1 MKIKTFKIG
10 GIYPNDNKIT
20 SEVPIVRLPDPK
32 QAEVMLLQHIG
43 SPSQCIVKVGE
54 HVEFEQLL
62 AEDSSFVS
70 ACVHAP
76 ISGVIKSIERKR
88 NSQGYYVE
96 SITIVS
102 ESEDDAINY
111 SNVNPRTRT
120 QAEVDS
126 LTAKEIIDI
135 VDNSGIVGM
144 GGATFPTRVKLLPPE
159 GMQPSLVIIN
169 GAECEPYLTCDDAL
183 MRAYPAEIVKGIE
196 LIMRATGVKQAKIG
210 IEKNK
215 PVAIKIINEIL
226 QGRKDI
232 EVIPLK
238 KKYPQGGEKQ
248 IIEAILSKEVPT
260 GALPI
265 ATGAIVQN
273 VATAFA
279 VYDAIYNYHPIT
291 KRVVTVTGPNVKNP
305 GNFIATIGTPIRD
318 LIEAVGGLPEDTGK
332 VIAGGPMMGK
342 AVVNLDAPV
351 TKGLSGVLIFP
362 KEESL
367 RKEEGPCIRCSKCVN
382 VCPMGLEPY
391 LIMTYSKYENWEE
404 CEKNKAANCIECGSC
419 SYICP
424 SNRPLLDFI
433 RFGKQKVNNIIKQR
447 NKR

>member
-1 MKIKTFKIG
+1 MKIKTFRKG
-10 GIYPNDNKIT
+10 GIYPRDNKIT
-20 SEVPIVRLPDPK
+20 SKVPIVRLPDPK
-32 QAEVMLLQHIG
+32 QAQVMLLQHIG
-43 SPSQCIVKVGE
+43 SQSQCIVKVGD

-76 ISGVIKSIERKR
+76 ITGTIKSIERKR
-88 NSQGYYVE
+88 NSQGFYMDT
-96 SITIVS
+96 ITIVS
-102 ESEDDAINY
+102 ENDDDVINY
-111 SNVNPRTRT
+111 SEINPHTRT
-120 QAEVDS
+120 QEEVDK
-126 LTAKEIIDI
+126 LTPKEIIEI

-159 GMQPSLVIIN
+159 GLKPSLVIIN

-183 MRAYPAEIVKGIE
+183 MKAYPQEIIKGIE
-196 LIMRATGVKQAKIG
+196 LIMKATGVKQAKIG

-215 PVAIKIINEIL
+215 PVAIQTLNEAL
-226 QGRKDI
+226 NGRKDI
-232 EVIPLK
+232 EVIALK

-248 IIEAILSKEVPT
+248 IIEAIIRKEVPS

-265 ATGAIVQN
+265 STGAIVQN

-318 LIEAVGGLPEDTGK
+318 LIEAVGGLPENTGK

-342 AVVNLDAPV
+342 AIVNLDAPV
-351 TKGLSGVLIFP
+351 TKGLSGVLILP
-362 KEESL
+362 NEESI
-367 RKEEGPCIRCSKCVN
+367 RKKEYPCIRCGKCVN

-391 LIMTYSKYENWEE
+391 LIMTLSKLEDWDE
-404 CEKNKAANCIECGSC
+404 CEKSKIMNCIECGSC

-433 RFGKQKVNNIIKQR
+433 RYGKQKVGNIIKQR
-447 NKR
+447 NKK